1 MGEIP
6 EGGFCLSAF
15 IVISKIGSPK
25 QILMGR
31 LNKDAPWDHI
41 GALDPDRV
49 ERHSKGWMP
58 PSSHLILGEGP
69 NEAAERM
76 LKEQLGLAHQ
86 AINGPLLFSEVYGPK
101 NHWNL
106 EFIFLGERDEAPLH
120 QAWREL
126 KFIDLT
132 TTRKEEIARSH
143 EDILA
148 HVHKWE
154 SP

>member
-6 EGGFCLSAF
+6 EGGLCLSVF
-15 IVISKIGSPK
+15 LIISEIGSSNHV
-25 QILMGR
+25 LMGR
-31 LNKDAPWDHI
+31 LNTDAPWDRI

-49 ERHSKGWMP
+49 ERHSKGWML

-69 NEAAERM
+69 KEAAERI
-76 LKEQLGLAHQ
+76 LKEQLGLANQ
-86 AINGPLLFSEVYGPK
+86 AVNGPLLFSDVYGPK
-101 NHWNL
+101 NHWDL
-106 EFIFLGERDEAPLH
+106 EFIFLGERDVAPLH

-148 HVHKWE
+148 HVHKWN
-154 SP
+154 SA